1 MAYWRLFYHFVWTT
15 KNREPL
21 LTAEVEN
28 LVYRCLHAEAKKLYA
43 PLCVVGGIEDH
54 AHVLAAVRPAVSPAN
69 FVQQLKGSS
78 SHLVTSVLKI
88 PFEWQEGYGVFSVSE
103 SNVER
108 VIQYIRFQKQHHAQN
123 TLIDEWEQVH
133 NWNIGPDE
141 EQYQAL
147 NDAMV
152 GD

>member
-1 MAYWRLFYHFVWTT
+1 MPYWRLFYHFVWTT

-21 LTAEVEN
+21 LVSDVEPH
-28 LVYRCLHAEAKKLYA
+28 VYRCLRADAKEMYA

-54 AHVLAAVRPAVSPAN
+54 VHVLAAFRPAMSPAG

-78 SHLVTSVLKI
+78 SHLVTHVLKR

-108 VIQYIRFQKQHHAQN
+108 VIEYIRNQKQHHAKN
-123 TLIDEWEQVH
+123 TLIEEWEQVH
-133 NWNIGPDE
+133 HWNIGPSE
-141 EQYQAL
+141 EQYRQLTDAL
-147 NDAMV
+147 D
-152 GD
+152 